1 MYVFAEPVTEEQAD
15 EIQNAGEAAQ
25 REFARTVIGLD
36 KGDPEAQAGWEDIQD
51 DVDEQLHEDQNSTP
65 EKTGNRN
72 VVQLE
77 ESETASGNSS
87 EGIVEETPTNTED
100 SSDSVPVSE
109 GPLMGWTLAVRNL
122 VNGGYV
128 QRPEKLG
135 NEDEWK
141 MEYHIKEIP
150 EGTRWKLY
158 NALKDRRRQ
167 LIGQDE
173 EEANKGL
180 QHYRDLIKRFTNRGR
195 RWREEQD
202 KLDDAKPGQLFRP
215 LGPSGSDGAEL
226 YNEVTKVDESS
237 NDVTTA
243 EEPLDE
249 NTTVEESSNDDKQA
263 AESLSQEKKAEV
275 LDGMP
280 ASPS

>member
-25 REFARTVIGLD
+25 KEFARTVIGLD
-36 KGDPEAQAGWEDIQD
+36 KGDPETQAAWEDIQD
-51 DVDEQLHEDQNSTP
+51 EVDEQLDEDQNSTS
-65 EKTGNRN
+65 EKTGNSN
-72 VVQLE
+72 VEQSE
-77 ESETASGNSS
+77 EPETASEDSP
-87 EGIVEETPTNTED
+87 EGIVGEMSTNTED
-100 SSDSVPVSE
+100 SSESASSTE
-109 GPLMGWTLAVRNL
+109 GPLMGWTLAVRSL

-135 NEDEWK
+135 HEDEWK
-141 MEYHIKEIP
+141 IEYHIKEIP

-158 NALKDRRRQ
+158 NALKERRRQ

-195 RWREEQD
+195 KWREEQD
-202 KLDDAKPGQLFRP
+202 RLNDTNPGQLFRP
-215 LGPSGSDGAEL
+215 LGPSGSDGAEP
-226 YNEVTKVDESS
+226 YNEVTKVDESL
-237 NDVTTA
+237 DEVTTA